1 MSVPFD
7 PYHKWLGIPQRD
19 QPANH
24 YRLLGIDQFEGDSQV
39 VEAAADRQMSYVRKY
54 QSGEH
59 AADAQ
64 KLLNEI
70 SRARICLL
78 KAESRAA
85 YDASLRGEVAPGLD
99 RPPPDVHLVVSQEED
114 GLLIEWPLVAN
125 EICLIGRGPSATLR
139 FNDPYTSRA
148 HCQIESR
155 GSRWVIT
162 DLDSSMGT
170 FVNGNRVRRAALQP
184 DDQIIVGRTRMRVTA
199 GLVPP
204 LTETA
209 PIVETVP
216 ASAQNRIEDF
226 LGKTIHHYFLERV
239 LADGARS
246 TVFLANHV
254 ERQKD
259 LVVQILKPTARQNDL
274 WRRQLVSDFKV
285 FLEVKHPNIV
295 RLHSTGRLG
304 PYCWLAMEYVPG
316 ENLKQVIA
324 SVKGI
329 GLPDWRTSFRVA
341 LDIARALGAA
351 ESQQIV
357 HGNLT
362 PKSILLRSSDKV
374 AKLADLLLANTWS
387 VTPASITP
395 QRELAYRSPER
406 VLGTSNPDQ
415 RSDIYGLGATVYGL
429 LTGRPPFEPESL
441 PQLQHSLTHEQ
452 PAPPTRH
459 NPSIPTAF
467 EAVVLR
473 MLASNPDDRYQSAQE
488 LITDLERVGREV
500 GISRR

>member
-24 YRLLGIDQFEGDSQV
+24 YRLLGIDLFEDDAQV
-39 VEAAADRQMSYVRKY
+39 VEAAADRQMSFLRKY
-54 QSGEH
+54 QLGEH
-59 AADAQ
+59 AAEAQ
-64 KLLNEI
+64 KVLNEV

-78 KAESRAA
+78 KPESKAA
-85 YDASLRGEVAPGLD
+85 YDASLRGEPESKVAAV
-99 RPPPDVHLVVSQEED
+99 PPAVHLVVSQED
-114 GLLIEWPLVAN
+114 GLLIECPLVAN
-125 EICLIGRGPSATLR
+125 QICLIGRGPVATLR

-155 GSRWVIT
+155 GARWVIT

-170 FVNGNRVRRAALQP
+170 FVNGDRIRRVALQP
-184 DDQIIVGRTRMRVTA
+184 DDQIVVGRTRMRVTA
-199 GLVPP
+199 GIVPP
-204 LTETA
+204 LAETHPVA
-209 PIVETVP
+209 ETTP

-239 LADGARS
+239 LAEGARS
-246 TVFLANHV
+246 TVFLARHV

-259 LVVQILKPTARQNDL
+259 LVVQILKPTARQDDL
-274 WRRQLVSDFKV
+274 WRRQFVSDFKV

-304 PYCWLAMEYVPG
+304 PYCWLAMEYVCG
-316 ENLKQVIA
+316 ENLRQTIA
-324 SVKGI
+324 SVKGVGI
-329 GLPDWRTSFRVA
+329 PDWQTSFRVA

-387 VTPASITP
+387 ATPVSITP
-395 QRELAYRSPER
+395 HRELAYLAPER
-406 VLGTSNPDQ
+406 VLGTSNADH

-429 LTGRPPFEPESL
+429 LTGRAPFEVESL
-441 PQLQHSLTHEQ
+441 QHLQHCLANEQ
-452 PAPPTRH
+452 PLPPSRH
-459 NPSIPTAF
+459 NPSIWPAF
-467 EAVVLR
+467 EGVVLQ
-473 MLASNPDDRYQSAQE
+473 MLAATPEARYQSAQE